1 MGLGRRDALHGRRRI
16 FRQCEE
22 YFLYQHQ
29 ALHMESLVLKVFGS

>member
-1 MGLGRRDALHGRRRI
+1 MGLDRRDALHGTRRI
-16 FRQCEE
+16 FRQCEG

>member
-1 MGLGRRDALHGRRRI
+1 MGLDRLDALHGTRRI